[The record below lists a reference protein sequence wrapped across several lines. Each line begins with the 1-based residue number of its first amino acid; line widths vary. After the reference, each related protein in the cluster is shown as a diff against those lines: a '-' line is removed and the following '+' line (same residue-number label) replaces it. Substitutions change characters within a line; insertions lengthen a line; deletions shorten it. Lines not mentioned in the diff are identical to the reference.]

1 MFLCCSAVSDKA
13 PCSDV
18 GLGGVDGPAESVMAC
33 EEGIAS
39 SHNITMAYNA
49 FIGLTTGD
57 YNITYTLD
65 FALSEG

>member
-39 SHNITMAYNA
+39 SHNIT

-65 FALSEG
+65 FAPSEG